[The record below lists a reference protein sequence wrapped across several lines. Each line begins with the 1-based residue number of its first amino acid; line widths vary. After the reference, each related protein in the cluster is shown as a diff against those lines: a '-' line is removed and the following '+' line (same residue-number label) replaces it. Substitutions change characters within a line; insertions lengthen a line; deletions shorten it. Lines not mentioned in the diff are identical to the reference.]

1 MSQSY
6 FFSVVFFITFVSLF
20 EILWA
25 VTKNNSSWD
34 WIRVR
39 WFRFLLMLYAINP
52 IVIHTIVTYGEFL
65 SVRDSANALNLIVMG
80 VGFLFVLVG
89 IFYFSKI
96 ATDLWSLSLLVL
108 GLDVIIL
115 ICAMITF
122 DFIGVP
128 LEGMPVIGLILSILI
143 FWGSYVLLN
152 RFRMSLRV
160 SKLAEEKEVVS

>member
-1 MSQSY
+1 MSRIRLSNSNTVIANSNRSSREETYQSTAD
-6 FFSVVFFITFVSLF
+6 FRVSSNECIEKKRFS
-20 EILWA
+20 A
-25 VTKNNSSWD
+25 
-34 WIRVR
+34 RV
-39 WFRFLLMLYAINP
+39 
-52 IVIHTIVTYGEFL
+52 
-65 SVRDSANALNLIVMG
+65 
-80 VGFLFVLVG
+80 

>member
-1 MSQSY
+1 M
-6 FFSVVFFITFVSLF
+6 
-20 EILWA
+20 
-25 VTKNNSSWD
+25 
-34 WIRVR
+34 
-39 WFRFLLMLYAINP
+39 
-52 IVIHTIVTYGEFL
+52 
-65 SVRDSANALNLIVMG
+65 
-80 VGFLFVLVG
+80 LVG

-122 DFIGVP
+122 DWMGVP

-152 RFRMSLRV
+152 RFRISLRV